1 MSSYSLIPVIDAAE
15 QQPNGFFLAGNIVRL
30 LAKWIVQSAMYH
42 NRKHYE
48 AMPVISK
55 NNLNKQLC
63 QDKIMKRD
71 TKDCPDNK

>member
-1 MSSYSLIPVIDAAE
+1 MPVIDAAE
-15 QQPNGFFLAGNIVRL
+15 QQANGFFLVGSMVIL

-42 NRKHYE
+42 NRKHYK
-48 AMPVISK
+48 AMPVIGK
-55 NNLNKQLC
+55 NNLIKQIC